1 MNTRKKKILVE
12 EDFNNRINKKRA
24 RFAQRTQQKI
34 ILYNS
39 VIIIAIM
46 YKKTTLNNWDFFTA
60 LSNRRLN
67 VQTLNTP
74 FKLRWLVDRITLVGE
89 LNPKF
94 VSLAGNDGK
103 LRNLNFQDISQ
114 LLMTYGFAKEA
125 GIDRFNLVD
134 KFGEN
139 IAYVEKVKFYDNKIR
154 LDFNPRKIGSMHD
167 INLKNFIRK
176 LFIKPHFSRADVA
189 VDIFNLPNDFIN
201 QYKIVDAT
209 STKVFYDRAGNME
222 TTYWGSSASERQVR
236 LYNKYIEQS
245 HKKQYIDKDISS
257 WWRLEVQLR
266 RSKAEEWNEVVR
278 KTLDSFCS
286 IHFIPNDIKVTDQI
300 MLTGLMNDYS
310 LWGKLARNTKY
321 KYRDMIKKITK
332 NDDLTKELL
341 LSFEEEKNEIKKELN
356 EWLRGIKVAEI

>member
-1 MNTRKKKILVE
+1 MS
-12 EDFNNRINKKRA
+12 
-24 RFAQRTQQKI
+24 
-34 ILYNS
+34 YNS
-39 VIIIAIM
+39 VAIISIM
-46 YKKTTLNNWDFFTA
+46 KKMTTLNNWDFLAA

-74 FKLRWLVDRITLVGE
+74 FKLRWLIDRITLVGE

-94 VSLAGNDGK
+94 ISLSDKHGEVRSLD
-103 LRNLNFQDISQ
+103 FQVISQ
-114 LLMTYGFAKEA
+114 ILTIYGFAKEV
-125 GIDRFNLVD
+125 GVDRFNLVD

-154 LDFNPRKIGSMHD
+154 LDFNPRKLGAMHD
-167 INLKNFIRK
+167 FNLKNFIRK

-189 VDIFNLPNDFIN
+189 VDIFNLPDDYVN
-201 QYKIVDAT
+201 QYKIIDAT

-236 LYNKYIEQS
+236 LYNKFIEQA
-245 HKKQYIDKDISS
+245 HKKQYIDKKVNT

-266 RSKAEEWNEVVR
+266 RSKAEDWNEVVR
-278 KTLDSFCS
+278 ETLDSFCS
-286 IHFIPNDIKVTDQI
+286 THFIPNDIKATDQI

-321 KYRDMIKKITK
+321 KYRDMMKKISK

-341 LSFEEEKNEIKKELN
+341 LSFEEEKIDIKNELN